1 MPRKPLFCAKEGDV
15 CSCPAGRK
23 VFFGAASTE
32 KNVNATFQ
40 EVVDQSYSYGFSPK
54 KGEMKCSLDNFND
67 PLEGQTK
74 KCFCDVDD
82 YYHQEWIDEDF
93 KELAAKKEQEE
104 EEAKAKELEAK
115 RKALEAE
122 AKRVAAEAKAA
133 QERADKE
140 RIKKIQEARAAADK
154 ARDEA
159 EAEAKKLRDA
169 ARERQKKEQEA
180 AQKAELESDEA
191 EHQAELD
198 RLAAIAAEQEAEN
211 AKDVDRAKKRLEAHA
226 KRVEAENRKREAE
239 ERKRRA

>member
-40 EVVDQSYSYGFSPK
+40 EVVDQWYSYGFSPK

-93 KELAAKKEQEE
+93 KELAAKKEEEE

-154 ARDEA
+154 AREEA

-198 RLAAIAAEQEAEN
+198 RLAAIAAE
-211 AKDVDRAKKRLEAHA
+211 
-226 KRVEAENRKREAE
+226 
-239 ERKRRA
+239 